1 MRLLRRLGMILLAE
15 PMAPLAAAA
24 VGLALVVATA
34 GYCVVYVAASGGSEG
49 LGHALGWAV
58 ASVLPW
64 WAALEIG
71 KRAIRARARF
81 ALLALLVGA
90 ALASLL
96 LEYVFSPTAFDPAF
110 ELVRRVPA
118 LLVVTLLLGIGVLL
132 ARTTESSGSASS
144 ESELPSAAAIDWV
157 RAAGNYVE
165 ARADGRTRLVRMTMQ
180 RAEEQLAAHG
190 FLRVHRSTLVRIA
203 AVADY
208 LPGKEVDELRFA
220 CGTSF
225 RIGESYRSRAA
236 EALGRRA
243 A

>member
-15 PMAPLAAAA
+15 PMAPLAAVA
-24 VGLALVVATA
+24 VGLALVAATA
-34 GYCVVYVAASGGSEG
+34 AYCVVYVAASGGSEG
-49 LGHALGWAV
+49 FGHALGWAV

-64 WAALEIG
+64 WVALEFG
-71 KRAIRARARF
+71 KRAIRTRARF
-81 ALLALLVGA
+81 ALLAILIGA

-96 LEYVFSPTAFDPAF
+96 LEYGFSPAAFDPAF
-110 ELVRRVPA
+110 ELVRRIPS
-118 LLVVTLLLGIGVLL
+118 LLVIALLLGIGVLL
-132 ARTTESSGSASS
+132 AHTVVSPEPASS
-144 ESELPSAAAIDWV
+144 ETELPPAGAIDWV

-165 ARADGRTRLVRMTMQ
+165 ARAHGRTRLVRMTMQ
-180 RAEEQLAAHG
+180 RAEAQLAAHG

-208 LPGKEVDELRFA
+208 LPGKEVDELRLA